1 MLRFSELGV
10 TENLLPLNFF
20 FFFPSSIISQAPN
33 LQFDFYPAVNQV
45 IQCMDA
51 SSKAVRNGNET
62 VIHRI
67 FLKNVAEFSLLRP
80 TILYILSL
88 TRAFFSIILI

>member
-1 MLRFSELGV
+1 MQKYCESSRWGWSEQEVLRFPELGV

-20 FFFPSSIISQAPN
+20 FFSSSIVSQAPN
-33 LQFDFYPAVNQV
+33 SQFDFYPAVNQV
-45 IQCMDA
+45 IQRMDA

-67 FLKNVAEFSLLRP
+67 FL
-80 TILYILSL
+80 
-88 TRAFFSIILI
+88 